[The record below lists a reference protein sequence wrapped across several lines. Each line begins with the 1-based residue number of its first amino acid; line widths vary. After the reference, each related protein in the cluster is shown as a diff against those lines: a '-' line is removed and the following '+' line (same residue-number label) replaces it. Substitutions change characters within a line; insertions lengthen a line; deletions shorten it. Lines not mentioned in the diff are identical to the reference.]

1 MNTAEC
7 HPDREEIAIGL
18 CAECLGEEL
27 RDQQEEIERAQTR
40 DCSSCGERRGL
51 DQFYGKSAVC
61 KACRRL
67 ARYGLTHPGYDILV
81 EEQDGSCA
89 ICGASATECV
99 LQVDHDHEADEVRG
113 LLCVAPA
120 TVPSVFFATICRSSD
135 GLRSTWRPLPAR
147 CRVISTRVGA
157 VASRARTGASDRV
170 SRE

>member
-1 MNTAEC
+1 MTTAEC

-27 RDQQEEIERAQTR
+27 RDQQEGIERAETR

-51 DQFYGKSAVC
+51 DQFYGKSGVC

-99 LQVDHDHEADEVRG
+99 LQVDHDHETDEVRG
-113 LLCVAPA
+113 LLCGACNRAIGLLRDDLAIVRRAAKYLEAP
-120 TVPSVFFATICRSSD
+120 PSTMSSD
-135 GLRSTWRPLPAR
+135 FNAGGCGCFPGSDW
-147 CRVISTRVGA
+147 RVGQ
-157 VASRARTGASDRV
+157 V